1 MHGCVIVGDIV
12 KSRKLEDLPAVLGRL
27 KRALNR
33 INRRHRDDLL
43 GAFKVFGGDSFEGV
57 LWTPCHAYDVY
68 REIAMA
74 LRPARARCV
83 VAMGEITDLADGNV
97 LEMNGP
103 VFERAA
109 QRLEEMRKLR
119 SRPKVYLSFVSD
131 MPDQDSLLNA
141 LAMLILAIQE
151 KWKETTWEVAESADL
166 GVNEIARRLGISRM
180 EVHRKF
186 SIFGI
191 DAVAQA
197 EREIQAVL
205 NRMK

>member
-1 MHGCVIVGDIV
+1 M
-12 KSRKLEDLPAVLGRL
+12 
-27 KRALNR
+27 
-33 INRRHRDDLL
+33 
-43 GAFKVFGGDSFEGV
+43 
-57 LWTPCHAYDVY
+57 
-68 REIAMA
+68 
-74 LRPARARCV
+74 
-83 VAMGEITDLADGNV
+83 AMGEITDLADGNV